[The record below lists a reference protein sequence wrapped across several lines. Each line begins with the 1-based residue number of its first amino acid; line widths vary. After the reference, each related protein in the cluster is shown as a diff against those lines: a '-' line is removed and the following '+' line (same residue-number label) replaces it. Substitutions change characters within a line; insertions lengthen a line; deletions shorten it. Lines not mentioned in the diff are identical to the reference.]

1 MPRRNVTPVARFL
14 KVPVNTGPEGS
25 FMLAVLT
32 LKIKFSIE
40 RNKKQT
46 SPKTVVINIRKCKLI
61 SGKK

>member
-1 MPRRNVTPVARFL
+1 
-14 KVPVNTGPEGS
+14 
-25 FMLAVLT
+25 MLAVLT